1 MSVWTFRSGGRR
13 LNAPFI
19 AATRVYTNVK
29 YKKQPWGVVK
39 SFITKNTRSEI
50 EDNFR
55 QLGGCV
61 GALCSH
67 QRPLSLSL
75 SLFLSHFILFYL
87 GSDTNAFLQRT
98 SDLVAVSHNAAA
110 SLKWML

>member
-1 MSVWTFRSGGRR
+1 MDFQIGRPPPQR
-13 LNAPFI
+13 AFV

-61 GALCSH
+61 GAVCSH

-75 SLFLSHFILFYL
+75 SLFLSHFIYF
-87 GSDTNAFLQRT
+87 FI
-98 SDLVAVSHNAAA
+98 SDLIQTLSSNARQT
-110 SLKWML
+110 LWQ

>member
-1 MSVWTFRSGGRR
+1 MDFQIERPPPQRAFV
-13 LNAPFI
+13 

-39 SFITKNTRSEI
+39 SFITKNTQSEI

-55 QLGGCV
+55 QLGECV
-61 GALCSH
+61 RDVCSY

-75 SLFLSHFILFYL
+75 SLFLSHFIIFFYL
-87 GSDTNAFLQRT
+87 RSDTNASLQRT
-98 SDLVAVSHNAAA
+98 SDLVAVNHNAAA
-110 SLKWML
+110 SLKWTL